1 MKAIAKITTAAAM
14 IILFTNV
21 SMGGSFQKFKMFI
34 SESKA
39 VEVMSKVETLVEDN
53 MMLLNVAGSKSARN
67 DSDVL
72 YIPVKEEMPVAE
84 ELFTTETSHL
94 AISND
99 ELKTILNTI
108 SQPEELVEEPFLNST
123 LSFAK

>member
-21 SMGGSFQKFKMFI
+21 TMGGSFQKFSMFI

-53 MMLLNVAGSKSARN
+53 MILLNLSGSRSARN
-67 DSDVL
+67 GSDVL
-72 YIPVKEEMPVAE
+72 YVPVKEEMPVAE
-84 ELFTTETSHL
+84 ELFSKETSNL
-94 AISND
+94 AISNE
-99 ELKTILNTI
+99 ELKTILNII